1 MTLYQAAHCAS
12 LPFLWSVATDPG
24 RINALDEPMRFR
36 NFVPTAGHATG
47 TRQTARNRMASRF
60 AVITEGQPRLRCD
73 GMRK

>member
-1 MTLYQAAHCAS
+1 
-12 LPFLWSVATDPG
+12 
-24 RINALDEPMRFR
+24 MRFR